1 MVPPLVEASDLVG
14 YPGAPF
20 SLALVSEAAGAVR
33 AEARWHI
40 APEVTETLEVYTAG
54 SRVVILPSLHIVSVA
69 AVRNAD
75 TGDEIGGWRLRKDA
89 VALTS
94 RHPLPEVIEV
104 DMTHGYEKCPPELVG
119 LVVSRVGRA
128 KRGDIRREALG
139 SRSIDFATSA
149 ESGQPDVVM
158 SAYTLPSRP

>member
-20 SLALVSEAAGAVR
+20 PPALVNEAAGAVR

-40 APEVTETLEVYTAG
+40 APEVTETVEVYTAG
-54 SRVVILPSLHIVSVA
+54 SRVAILPSLHVVSVA

-75 TGDEIGGWRLRKDA
+75 TGAEVSGWRLRKDA

-104 DMTHGYEKCPPELVG
+104 DLTHGYEKCPPELIG
-119 LVVSRVGRA
+119 VVASRVSDA
-128 KRGDIRREALG
+128 KRGNIRREALG
-139 SRSIDFATSA
+139 TRSVDFETTDSQTRDPLL
-149 ESGQPDVVM
+149 SL
-158 SAYTLPSRP
+158 YTLPQRP